1 MNYLKVAFQL
11 AKIIVAV
18 IISLL
23 YSSCI
28 NTALVA
34 NQPTL
39 TGYSVGE
46 KWVWKYKGVTTED
59 EVRSEGEDTKEI
71 VSKDGVLGMIL

>member
-39 TGYSVGE
+39 TDFQLERNGFGNIREQPLKAKSVQKE
-46 KWVWKYKGVTTED
+46 KTQKKLLLKMVY
-59 EVRSEGEDTKEI
+59 
-71 VSKDGVLGMIL
+71 

>member
-1 MNYLKVAFQL
+1 MNYLKVAFQF

-18 IISLL
+18 IISIL

-39 TGYSVGE
+39 TDFQLERNGFGNI
-46 KWVWKYKGVTTED
+46 
-59 EVRSEGEDTKEI
+59 SE
-71 VSKDGVLGMIL
+71 